1 MSNKIELYET
11 DYVLV
16 DKNYKP
22 IESLDTCYAE
32 ESVYDEFTQ
41 GTYTEEEIENK
52 MKILKKEGEVLHDV
66 DDTLCDWKWVRMT
79 LLPKKLQKKYLK
91 YYNDTR
97 STF

>member
-16 DKNYKP
+16 DKNYEP
-22 IESLDTCYAE
+22 VYDLDICFAE
-32 ESVYDEFTQ
+32 ESVYWEFYE
-41 GTYTEEEIENK
+41 GTFTDEEIEEK
-52 MKILKKEGEVLHDV
+52 VKILKKNGEVLI
-66 DDTLCDWKWVRMT
+66 DDDLETSMRFVSMT

-97 STF
+97 SIF

>member
-16 DKNYKP
+16 DKNYEP
-22 IESLDTCYAE
+22 VYDLDICFAE
-32 ESVYDEFTQ
+32 ESVYWEFYE
-41 GTYTEEEIENK
+41 GTFTDEEIEEK
-52 MKILKKEGEVLHDV
+52 VKILKKNGEVLIDDDV
-66 DDTLCDWKWVRMT
+66 ETSERFVSMT